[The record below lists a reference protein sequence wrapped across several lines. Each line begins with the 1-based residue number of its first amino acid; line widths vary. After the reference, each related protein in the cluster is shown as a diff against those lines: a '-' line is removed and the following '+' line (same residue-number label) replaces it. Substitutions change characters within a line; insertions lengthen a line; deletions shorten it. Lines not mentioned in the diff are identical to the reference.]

1 MPVFIGSV
9 SVSVSRPSLSS
20 KRRLGLSLFREESP
34 SEPGNVTPYSSF
46 EEKVQSSFLS
56 KGVTGAGSRRGR
68 GSHHLLD
75 NWVGF
80 GLPPRNSTPEINRG
94 IMFELDYRRKYE
106 WAHRFGI

>member
-1 MPVFIGSV
+1 MPVFIGSVSVSV

-56 KGVTGAGSRRGR
+56 KGVTGAGSRRGE
-68 GSHHLLD
+68 GFSPS
-75 NWVGF
+75 VG
-80 GLPPRNSTPEINRG
+80 
-94 IMFELDYRRKYE
+94 
-106 WAHRFGI
+106 